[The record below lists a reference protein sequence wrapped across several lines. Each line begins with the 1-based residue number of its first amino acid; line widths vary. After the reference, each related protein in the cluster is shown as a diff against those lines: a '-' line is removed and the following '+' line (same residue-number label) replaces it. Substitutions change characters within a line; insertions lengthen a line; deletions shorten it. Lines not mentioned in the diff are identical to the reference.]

1 VPTARSRRAWMH
13 RGASVGLI
21 AGLIAALHGAPTR
34 AGAQEVAVELPPA
47 RVTKGPA
54 LPAALVAAI
63 RHRVR
68 DAAARTH
75 RYVPAAGEDAMAAGK
90 RAASRGRRRLACEV
104 RDVDITLESGDLP
117 VPGSPVAAAVTGRVR
132 SNVEGTLP
140 SDSGA
145 RAGGGAT
152 SPGEP
157 TAAAVFALLYVHAA
171 GQPDDEWR
179 LTLAKYHPTPRVASK
194 KEGAQPAAELAWREL
209 WSGESGG
216 TRQPACMAAA
226 IWGHPGVR

>member
-1 VPTARSRRAWMH
+1 MH
-13 RGASVGLI
+13 RRASVGLI
-21 AGLIAALHGAPTR
+21 AGLLAALAAHGAPSR

-47 RVTKGPA
+47 RVAKGPA
-54 LPAALVAAI
+54 LPAMLVAAI
-63 RHRVR
+63 RHKVR

-90 RAASRGRRRLACEV
+90 RVASGGRRRLTCEV

-117 VPGSPVAAAVTGRVR
+117 RSPVAATVTGRVR

-152 SPGEP
+152 SPGEL
-157 TAAAVFALLYVHAA
+157 TASAVFALLYVHAA

-194 KEGAQPAAELAWREL
+194 K
-209 WSGESGG
+209 
-216 TRQPACMAAA
+216 
-226 IWGHPGVR
+226 